1 MTYNTQREKQILNL
15 LSHHKERAFT
25 TEEICEKILTEGGKS
40 TVYRIV
46 SRLTG
51 EGILK
56 KITDQRSR
64 RVSYQYLGEKSCCEH
79 LHLKCKNCERLIHLD
94 KSASE
99 TIMSLLKSSGS
110 FSLDPTEI
118 LGGLCRDCKG
128 GAY

>member
-15 LSHHKERAFT
+15 LSGEKEKTFT
-25 TEEICEKILTEGGKS
+25 IEEICDRILTEGGKS

-94 KSASE
+94 KSASQ
-99 TIMSLLKSSGS
+99 TIINLLNRSGS

-118 LGGLCRDCKG
+118 LGGLCRECKG

>member
-15 LSHHKERAFT
+15 LSGEKERTFT
-25 TEEICEKILTEGGKS
+25 IEEICDRILTEGGKS

-99 TIMSLLKSSGS
+99 TIINLLNRSGS

-118 LGGLCRDCKG
+118 LGGLCRECKG

>member
-15 LSHHKERAFT
+15 LSGEKEKTFT
-25 TEEICEKILTEGGKS
+25 IEEICDRILTEGGKS

-79 LHLKCKNCERLIHLD
+79 LHLKCKSCERLIHLD

-99 TIMSLLKSSGS
+99 TIINLLNRSGS

-118 LGGLCRDCKG
+118 LGGLCRECKG